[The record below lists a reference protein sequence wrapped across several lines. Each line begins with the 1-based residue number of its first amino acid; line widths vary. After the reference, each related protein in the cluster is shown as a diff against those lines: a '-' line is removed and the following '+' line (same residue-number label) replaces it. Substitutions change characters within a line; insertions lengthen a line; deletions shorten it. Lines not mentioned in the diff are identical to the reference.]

1 MPYLRQGVIRKSAGH
16 RGDHRPDIILMVIV
30 SRSRLPLLVQTG
42 RGLGFE

>member
-1 MPYLRQGVIRKSAGH
+1 MAYLGRGVIRKTGGH
-16 RGDHRPDIILMVIV
+16 WGVDRPNMFLTVIV